1 MQILKANIDHV
12 DLIVPLFDLYRQFYE
27 QKPDQESAKDFLS
40 QRLNRN
46 ESVIF
51 VAVDEKEDKGVGFVQ
66 LYPSFSSVNM
76 KRMWILND
84 LFVDENY
91 RKQGVAEALIDTSRQ
106 LAIKTNSSGIV
117 LETQISNK
125 HAQTLYEK
133 IGFVKDSSHYYYYLE
148 V

>member
-12 DLIVPLFDLYRQFYE
+12 DLVVPLFDSYRQFYD
-27 QKPDQESAKDFLS
+27 QKSDPESVMDFLS

-51 VAVDEKEDKGVGFVQ
+51 VALDEEKNQGIGFVQ

-91 RKQGVAEALIDTSRQ
+91 RKQGVAEALIETSRQ
-106 LAIKTNSSGIV
+106 LAIKSNSSGIV

-125 HAQTLYEK
+125 HAQMLYDK
-133 IGFVKDSSHYYYYLE
+133 AGFVKDNNHHYYFLE